1 MRNLGLKYKFVHK
14 DKNGN
19 IKYDSGF
26 LDNHMTND
34 GVEIMYD
41 VFFREGDAPTGFE
54 IGLAQNNLSQSSS
67 LTDITEVTG
76 TGYSRKTVTRDSTAS
91 GFETLV
97 LDGGDMQ
104 IESVT
109 VQFENTGSTAWDDAL
124 DGFMASTGTGTEK
137 LISYRPL
144 STTRTLQPGDT
155 LDITMQIKG
164 QQPA

>member
-1 MRNLGLKYKFVHK
+1 MRNLGFKYKFVHK
-14 DKNGN
+14 DKDGN
-19 IKYDSGF
+19 IKHDSGF

-124 DGFMASTGTGTEK
+124 DGFMASTGTDTEK